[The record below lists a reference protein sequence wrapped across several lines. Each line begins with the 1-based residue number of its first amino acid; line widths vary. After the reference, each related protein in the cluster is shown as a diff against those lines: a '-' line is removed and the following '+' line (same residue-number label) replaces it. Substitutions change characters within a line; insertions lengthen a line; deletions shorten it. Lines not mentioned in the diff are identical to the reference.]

1 MCRGKGRGG
10 IHEGRGK
17 GRGGNHEGRGNNN
30 SRSWTE
36 SIDEINHVLKTQDM
50 APMIQS
56 QIPSVQPSPSPL
68 AQAPQ
73 QFEIGSK
80 SASVAE
86 SINVEAN
93 IDGASRFDPRDLIT
107 IEKRE

>member
-1 MCRGKGRGG
+1 M
-10 IHEGRGK
+10 GRGK
-17 GRGGNHEGRGNNN
+17 GRGGNHGGRGNNN
-30 SRSWTE
+30 SRSWRE
-36 SIDEINHVLKTQDM
+36 SIDEINNVPETQDM
-50 APMIQS
+50 TPMIQS
-56 QIPSVQPSPSPL
+56 QIPSVQPSPPPP

-73 QFEIGSK
+73 QFEIGSA

-93 IDGASRFDPRDLIT
+93 TEGASRFDPRDVIT